1 MLPGAAALSAAADAG
16 SPQQQAWQQQQQQAP
31 AWEAAGLRDEQQ
43 PLPEDPRWLAVSR
56 AHAAYLSYMQQLAA
70 MAVSKQQQQH
80 QLVYQ
85 VRPSTGGS
93 QAGGVAALWPCCL
106 LSSRRE
112 DASVWHK
119 VV

>member
-1 MLPGAAALSAAADAG
+1 MLPGAAATSPAADAG
-16 SPQQQAWQQQQQQAP
+16 SPQQQDWQQQQQAP

-85 VRPSTGGS
+85 VRPGTAQVAPRQGRGG
-93 QAGGVAALWPCCL
+93 ALWPAEFKEG
-106 LSSRRE
+106 R
-112 DASVWHK
+112 DVSVWHK